1 MKNFITILLV
11 SVVILFTLGG
21 CGNPVS
27 DVLNDMDRTTITYN
41 NEKYVA
47 TTDWLIDDSSY
58 KEKVM
63 TEQKFI
69 FGFMIM
75 IKMWIL

>member
-1 MKNFITILLV
+1 M

-41 NEKYVA
+41 NENM
-47 TTDWLIDDSSY
+47 LPLQI
-58 KEKVM
+58 
-63 TEQKFI
+63 
-69 FGFMIM
+69 G
-75 IKMWIL
+75 

>member
-11 SVVILFTLGG
+11 SVVIQFTLGG
-21 CGNPVS
+21 CSNPVS

-47 TTDWLIDDSSY
+47 TTDWLIDNSSY
-58 KEKVM
+58 KQKVI
-63 TEQKFI
+63 ENERNKNSY
-69 FGFMIM
+69 
-75 IKMWIL
+75 LDL

>member
-1 MKNFITILLV
+1 MKNFITMFLV

-27 DVLNDMDRTTITYN
+27 DVLNDMDRITITYN

-58 KEKVM
+58 KK
-63 TEQKFI
+63 K
-69 FGFMIM
+69 
-75 IKMWIL
+75 